1 MADSI
6 RFIVHADMDAFYA
19 SVEQMDDPELRGQ
32 PVVVGGSPDQRG
44 VVAACSY
51 EARKYG
57 IRSAMPMRTA
67 LSLCPDAIRV
77 SPRFDRYGQVSE
89 QVMAI
94 FRSVTPLVQPLSLDE
109 AFLDVTQVVE
119 SEVSPEEVARS
130 LKNRVKEKVGLV
142 VSVGVATSKSVA
154 KIASD
159 FDKPD
164 GLVIVN
170 PGTERAFLAPLPVK
184 RLSGIGPSTEQR
196 LAKEGVTTLGDLGGQ
211 TETWAGRLLG
221 KRGPELLAMSRG
233 QDRRPVVTERVAK
246 SVSAETT
253 FSRDID
259 DPMEMGDRLARLC
272 LRVARRLENSGVM
285 GRTVT
290 VKLRL
295 ADFTT
300 FTRAV
305 TLSSPVNDTL
315 VIQEAAQRLLEKELL
330 PDRSFRL
337 LGLGVSNFGQSH
349 QLPLFDQDSRGHN
362 VGGAA

>member
-1 MADSI
+1 MAESI

-19 SVEQMDDPELRGQ
+19 SVEQMDDPELRGH

-67 LSLCPDAIRV
+67 LRLCPNVIRV

-119 SEVSPEEVARS
+119 SGVSPEEVARS
-130 LKNRVKEKVGLV
+130 LKDRVKEEVGLV
-142 VSVGVATSKSVA
+142 VSVGIATSKSVA

-164 GLVIVN
+164 GLVMVN
-170 PGTERAFLAPLPVK
+170 PGTEQAFLAPLPVK

-196 LAKEGVTTLGDLGGQ
+196 LAKEGITTLGDLARQ

-233 QDRRPVVTERVAK
+233 RDRRLVVTERVAK

-253 FSRDID
+253 FSQDID

-272 LRVARRLENSGVM
+272 QRVARRLENSGVM

-315 VIQEAAQRLLEKELL
+315 AIREAAQRLLEKELS
-330 PDRSFRL
+330 PGRSFRL
-337 LGLGVSNFGQSH
+337 LGLGISNFGQSH

-362 VGGAA
+362 VGGAT